1 MTETSEM
8 KPLTDKEIIEKLL
21 NGASLRTFMIPDE
34 SIPSNFPEHIETY
47 DLPHIIIN
55 GDYFWGKSES
65 AHYYNAGR
73 NAFCYTNIGNIFCSY
88 NPDTNGITF
97 MSKKRYKV
105 HSWVLKENY
114 RLIWDSEVSKSTEEV
129 MKAVELSFKFKIAI
143 LDSEDIWNIHP
154 VDLPMYYTHKKTF
167 ELKTVFDHYPMFFR
181 FPSEV
186 KKLLHQFSELFE
198 SNSLDK
204 LEKCIHTDCEKFT
217 SFYSV
222 SPNEDYYNYF
232 DIPRKTTQRYKR
244 LKVFVDR
251 I

>member
-1 MTETSEM
+1 MESEMTETSEM

-65 AHYYNAGR
+65 AHYYNA
-73 NAFCYTNIGNIFCSY
+73 
-88 NPDTNGITF
+88 DTNGITF

-167 ELKTVFDHYPMFFR
+167 ELKTVF
-181 FPSEV
+181 
-186 KKLLHQFSELFE
+186 
-198 SNSLDK
+198 
-204 LEKCIHTDCEKFT
+204 
-217 SFYSV
+217 
-222 SPNEDYYNYF
+222 
-232 DIPRKTTQRYKR
+232 
-244 LKVFVDR
+244 
-251 I
+251 